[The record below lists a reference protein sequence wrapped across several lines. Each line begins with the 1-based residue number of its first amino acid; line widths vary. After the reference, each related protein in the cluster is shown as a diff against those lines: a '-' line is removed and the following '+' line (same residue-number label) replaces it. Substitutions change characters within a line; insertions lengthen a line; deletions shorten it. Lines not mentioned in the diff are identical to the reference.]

1 MNSGFG
7 RGFYKGYV
15 NLDEF
20 PFKKNKY
27 GNRKTT
33 VEGITFDS
41 AKEANRYR
49 ELKMLEI
56 SGLISDLKIQQRFEI
71 VPKAGGNKRARF
83 YVADFTYLEGGKK
96 IIEDVKSEITRK
108 NPVYTLK
115 KALVLWQYP
124 DWIFR
129 ES

>member
-7 RGFYKGYV
+7 RSYFA
-15 NLDEF
+15 L
-20 PFKKNKY
+20 PKKNKY

-56 SGLISDLKIQQRFEI
+56 SGLISDLQIQQRFEI
-71 VPKAGGNKRARF
+71 VPKVGGNKRARF

-96 IIEDVKSEITRK
+96 IIEDVKSPITRS
-108 NPVYTLK
+108 NAVYTLK

>member
-15 NLDEF
+15 NLEAF

-27 GNRKTT
+27 GNRKTN
-33 VEGITFDS
+33 VGGIVFDS
-41 AKEANRYR
+41 AKEAARFR
-49 ELKMLEI
+49 ELKMLER

-83 YVADFTYLEGGKK
+83 YIADFTYLEGGKK
-96 IIEDVKSEITRK
+96 IIEDVKSPITRS
-108 NPVYTLK
+108 NAVYTLK

-124 DWIFR
+124 EYEFR
-129 ES
+129 ET

>member
-1 MNSGFG
+1 MESGFG
-7 RGFYKGYV
+7 TYIVRSPK
-15 NLDEF
+15 
-20 PFKKNKY
+20 FKRLKY
-27 GNRKTT
+27 GNKKTT

-96 IIEDVKSEITRK
+96 IIEDVKSPITRS
-108 NPVYTLK
+108 NAVYTLK

>member
-7 RGFYKGYV
+7 RSYFA
-15 NLDEF
+15 L
-20 PFKKNKY
+20 PKKNKY

-71 VPKAGGNKRARF
+71 VPKAGGNKRSRF
-83 YVADFTYLEGGKK
+83 YIADFTYLEGGKK

>member
-7 RGFYKGYV
+7 RSYFA
-15 NLDEF
+15 L
-20 PFKKNKY
+20 PKKNKY

-96 IIEDVKSEITRK
+96 IIEDVKSPITRS
-108 NPVYTLK
+108 NAVYTLK